1 MAAEPLRRLVATVV
15 ALAWALP
22 VSAHAPQDAPT
33 VPLAKPSRVVAKA
46 VPTHTW
52 NDGAARRGLFLE
64 PGLEVDFGSSA
75 GPDAPIA
82 VRRAGTASS
91 QASAFVSP
99 VLRDEA
105 GRLRALPGGV
115 IVVLRDGTDEA
126 AARTLLGRASAKPS
140 RRLSDTTWLIEG
152 PVGLGSL
159 ELANRLNDAGGFA
172 SAQPN
177 WWVQRTLK

>member
-1 MAAEPLRRLVATVV
+1 MAAEPIRRLVPAVV
-15 ALAWALP
+15 ALTWALAA
-22 VSAHAPQDAPT
+22 SAHAPQDTPS

-52 NDGAARRGLFLE
+52 NDGTARRGLFLE
-64 PGLEVDFGSSA
+64 PGLEVDFGTSA
-75 GPDAPIA
+75 GPEAPIA
-82 VRRAGTASS
+82 VRRAGTASTK
-91 QASAFVSP
+91 AAAFVSP

-115 IVVLRDGTDEA
+115 IVVLRDATDEA
-126 AARTLLGRASAKPS
+126 AARALLGRAGVKPS
-140 RRLSDTTWLIEG
+140 RRLTDTTWLIEG
-152 PVGLGSL
+152 PIGLGSL
-159 ELANRLNDAGGFA
+159 ELANRLNDGGGFA